1 MYPYY
6 ARTLET
12 LYTCMCGFMH
22 AHTFVAQ
29 YNYYSYSKYISGTF
43 ISHLCFQIHHPHCC
57 VVLPKLNLSSFIMI
71 VASFCLIILWLAL
84 SMITKPNTTNY
95 TYRSAVYNYYS
106 YKQTGNNFV
115 DKSCNLCSYKH
126 YIF

>member
-1 MYPYY
+1 
-6 ARTLET
+6 
-12 LYTCMCGFMH
+12 
-22 AHTFVAQ
+22 
-29 YNYYSYSKYISGTF
+29 
-43 ISHLCFQIHHPHCC
+43 
-57 VVLPKLNLSSFIMI
+57 MI
-71 VASFCLIILWLAL
+71 IASFCLIILWLAL

-126 YIF
+126 YIFLTSSNTFNGAIRLKLITYILYGRKFDGNKI